1 MAADRTYVAEN
12 GVERERLGALVRRLS
27 DEDLRLPLPGGWTVA
42 ALLVHAAF
50 WDARAIAFYDAWL
63 KGSRPPA
70 AAYEPDDTDWVN
82 DAFKPLCLAL
92 EPREAARLAV
102 RLAEEADRTVAALDD
117 DLLDRILAAG
127 PPPLNLARAT
137 HRREHLDD
145 IEQILGG

>member
-12 GVERERLGALVRRLS
+12 DFERERLRALVGRLT

-42 ALLVHAAF
+42 AVLAHAGF
-50 WDARAIAFYDAWL
+50 WDARAIVFYEAWL

-82 DAFKPLCLAL
+82 DAFKPVCLAL
-92 EPREAARLAV
+92 APREAARVSL
-102 RLAEEADRTVAALDD
+102 RLAEEADSVVAALSDE
-117 DLLDRILAAG
+117 LLARILAAG
-127 PPPLNLARAT
+127 SPPLNLSRAT

-145 IEQILGG
+145 IEQVLGG